1 MFKKGMI
8 GLFVLGFLVTGCAEP
23 VTQKTKQMMAKD
35 INCATAQKDIET
47 LEKEKKRIHEERVK
61 AGVRS
66 FVPVSAVAG
75 ILKGTWRDRT
85 KVFSGEYVE
94 AMEKKIKEIKEAC
107 GIK

>member
-1 MFKKGMI
+1 MDRKVI
-8 GLFVLGFLVTGCAEP
+8 VGLFLMGFLVAGCAEP
-23 VTQKTKQMMAKD
+23 VTKKTKQMMAKD
-35 INCATAQKDIET
+35 VNCATAQKDIET

-66 FVPVSAVAG
+66 FVPAAAIVG

-94 AMEKKIKEIKEAC
+94 AMEKKIKGIKGAC